1 MKSKKYAVVDQ
12 FRCVAC
18 GECIQACRK
27 GVIAV
32 IDGCYAF
39 ADKDTCVGCG
49 LCSKNCP
56 AGCIDIVTREE
67 NE

>member
-12 FRCVAC
+12 KRCVAC
-18 GECIQACRK
+18 GECTRACRK
-27 GVIAV
+27 GSISV

-49 LCSKNCP
+49 LCSRNCP
-56 AGCIDIVTREE
+56 AGCIVLAEREV
-67 NE
+67 N